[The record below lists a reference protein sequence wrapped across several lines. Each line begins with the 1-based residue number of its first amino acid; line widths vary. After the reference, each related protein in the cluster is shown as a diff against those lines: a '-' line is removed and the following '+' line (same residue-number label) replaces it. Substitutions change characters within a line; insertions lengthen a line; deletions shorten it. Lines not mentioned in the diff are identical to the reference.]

1 MTYDP
6 TRGTKDPLASTR
18 PLDTGGTPT
27 APAPTV
33 STPVAQTLNAAVDT
47 KTPADGG
54 ITPTS
59 PDGAVQ
65 GPQPSVPTP
74 PAADGTVQGPQPS
87 VPTPPAADGNIPG
100 FGVGAGGFESGMWA
114 PNLLPTDPTDL
125 YRLQQ
130 GIGTLGGTP
139 TPTPTTA
146 AAGAIGAPTVDA
158 GSNLASGIA
167 PLTTDGTVGGTG
179 LDTTLAN
186 AIDTG
191 PPT

>member
-1 MTYDP
+1 MVDITDV
-6 TRGTKDPLASTR
+6 TKQPG
-18 PLDTGGTPT
+18 GGTTPGG
-27 APAPTV
+27 TV
-33 STPVAQTLNAAVDT
+33 STPVANALASAPPIGST
-47 KTPADGG
+47 RPADGTSKPADG
-54 ITPTS
+54 VLGPQPSVPTP
-59 PDGAVQ
+59 PAADGVQ

-74 PAADGTVQGPQPS
+74 PAADGTVQGPS
-87 VPTPPAADGNIPG
+87 VPAPPAADGNIPG

-114 PNLLPTDPTDL
+114 PNMLPTDPTDL

-130 GIGTLGGTP
+130 GIGTLGG
-139 TPTPTTA
+139 TPTTA

-167 PLTTDGTVGGTG
+167 PLTTDGTIGGTG